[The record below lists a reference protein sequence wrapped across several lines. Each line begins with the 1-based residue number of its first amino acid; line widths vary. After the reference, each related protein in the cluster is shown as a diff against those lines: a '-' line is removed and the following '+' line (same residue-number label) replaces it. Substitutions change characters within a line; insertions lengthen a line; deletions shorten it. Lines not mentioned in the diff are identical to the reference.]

1 MAVRDMKASL
11 ELRLAD
17 KLSSGLAALE
27 RRIERLLNLVKRL
40 DMSNLGGGDA
50 SVGRLEGRIGGVNR
64 RLAETAST
72 AERAAGALRR
82 LGEGAVPR
90 ALAAGAMAA
99 PLLLAAPGGGGRLPP
114 GGSAPLLLAGPGG
127 GRPAAGAM
135 PLLAGPGGSSSAGG
149 IPLTGFP
156 GSGARP
162 ARNSA
167 PMPGFG
173 ELALLGAGAGA
184 ALSMPIREAAAFDA
198 KLRDIAITAGATG
211 GEVQAQINRMRTS
224 FERLALENAQSSV
237 DVASAAQSLVAAG
250 LQPEVI
256 DRLLPSI
263 ARVATASGASMEE
276 LSQTAFQLFKTLKV
290 APEDMEQAFAFMTQ
304 AGKEGSFELKDMAR
318 FFPVITNQAS
328 VLGLTGKE
336 AVVSLT
342 SMLQIARSGTADAS
356 SAANNLNN
364 FLQKISA
371 PDAVKHFKEIGISIE
386 GVIDNAKKL
395 NINPVEAVLETI
407 RRQAGSNPF
416 RIAEIFGDMQVKE
429 FLTPMLQSLK
439 EYQRIRASVGGAST
453 EVVDQDFISRMKGLN
468 AQLGLFAEKVTQLA
482 RRAGTAFANTLGPLN
497 RFMDM
502 TMAAITWLD
511 REAPGSVDWMLAAT
525 GWTLGL
531 VAALALLGV
540 VTGPL
545 ATGFRLLLPLFV
557 RLPILLRLVISPLA
571 LLRTG
576 LMWVGG
582 ALLAAGAPVAGV
594 IALFAAVAAVI
605 GGAAYLIWSRWERFA
620 PLFSQMW
627 LGIRGA
633 FEGFAAFV
641 LSIFTGDMERGAA
654 ALSRMWDGLKV
665 FFGGLWGAIQAL
677 FDEFVRW
684 IIGWTGAPVGRAI
697 EAIKAVWGGMTGWFR
712 SLIAEWRAPFDSF
725 IGDIQSRIDGFRNG
739 MIGRAIGLADTPQA
753 EAGRA
758 AAAGTGG
765 RAYAPLTGG
774 AAGGLGNI
782 GGQITVRAEPGT
794 QVTDTRSNNPAVSLQ
809 PVNRGATTGRP

>member
-1 MAVRDMKASL
+1 VAARDMKASL

-82 LGEGAVPR
+82 LGEGAMPR

-114 GGSAPLLLAGPGG
+114 GGAMPLLLAGPGG
-127 GRPAAGAM
+127 SAG
-135 PLLAGPGGSSSAGG
+135 GGG

-156 GSGARP
+156 GSGSRP
-162 ARNSA
+162 TRSSA

-184 ALSMPIREAAAFDA
+184 ALGMPIREAAAFDA
-198 KLRDIAITAGATG
+198 QLRDIAITAGAVG
-211 GEVQAQINRMRTS
+211 NEVEAQIARMRTS
-224 FERLALENAQSSV
+224 FERLAIQNAQSSTS
-237 DVASAAQSLVAAG
+237 VAAAAQSLVAAG
-250 LQPEVI
+250 LQPEMI

-276 LSQTAFQLFKTLKV
+276 LAQTAFQTFKTLKV

-318 FFPVITNQAS
+318 FFPTITSQAAA
-328 VLGLTGKE
+328 LGLTGKE
-336 AVVSLT
+336 AVISLT
-342 SMLQIARSGTADAS
+342 SMLQIARSGTADAG

-371 PDAVKHFKEIGISIE
+371 PDAVKNFKKAGVDIE
-386 GVIDNAKKL
+386 GVLKNAVK
-395 NINPVEAVLETI
+395 NGINPVEAALESV
-407 RRQAGSNPF
+407 RRVAGTDPF
-416 RIAEIFGDMQVKE
+416 KINELFGDMQVRE
-429 FLTPMLQSLK
+429 FLIPMLQNLR
-439 EYQRIRASVGGAST
+439 EYQRVRAAVSGADLKIVGDDW
-453 EVVDQDFISRMKGLN
+453 ESRMRGAD
-468 AQLGLFAEKVTQLA
+468 AQLKLFTETVTQLG
-482 RRAGTAFANTLGPLN
+482 RRAGVAFSNTLGPLN
-497 RFMDM
+497 SFLGILV
-502 TMAAITWLD
+502 AGIGWLD

-540 VTGPL
+540 VAGPI
-545 ATGFRLLLPLFV
+545 ATGFRLLLPILN
-557 RLPILLRLVISPLA
+557 LLRIGFLLVASGIS
-571 LLRTG
+571 G
-576 LMWVGG
+576 LG
-582 ALLAAGAPVAGV
+582 AIFLAA
-594 IALFAAVAAVI
+594 AAVI

-620 PLFSQMW
+620 PLFAEMW

-633 FEGFAAFV
+633 FEGFASFV
-641 LSIFTGDMERGAA
+641 LSIFTADLERGAA
-654 ALSRMWDGLKV
+654 GLSRMWDGLKI
-665 FFGGLWGAIQAL
+665 FFDGLWKTVQAL
-677 FDEFVRW
+677 FEEFVRW
-684 IIGWTGAPVGRAI
+684 IVDWTGAPVGRAI